1 MLGQPDTAATLAG
14 KIRRPAVT
22 GFIRDNRGPKNLTRT
37 QWQTQK
43 RDADNSEI
51 MGNPTNRQSADN
63 VAYLVI
69 RDGKKWSDVFKL
81 MPGRTVTIGRSP
93 TSQIVIKDDQASRQH
108 AEIFQTSGKW
118 TLRDLNSRNGTSVG
132 TDRLTGDRNLKPG
145 DIIWIA
151 STQMAFVND
160 LSTAYSK
167 EAVSAMKMLESEISQ
182 SDENFDDAATILDLK
197 VTEPTNI
204 THRRQKTKFL
214 QGGDE
219 KNPDDAEGDGEGV
232 EQTERA
238 ATRLC
243 RLAFELANET
253 TPRAIARMAIDSLV
267 DGIQID
273 AGAVLMV
280 PRNRPTTVDPNKLE
294 LIASRSDERPDYQR
308 VSSFLAETVLR
319 RGEAVLARDI
329 QDDSALGLRDAQ
341 GLIHATS
348 VICAPIRMNNRSIGL
363 VHLYST
369 VPDVILS
376 PDHLEFTLAV
386 AETVAMA
393 LRTRYRE
400 QKLVDD
406 LSKTRTE
413 IDLLRN
419 QLGFESEIVGASA
432 AMFAVHEQVARA
444 APSKATVLIRGES
457 GVGKELVARSVHF
470 SSDRKKAPF
479 VCLNCAA
486 LSESLLES
494 ELFGHEK
501 GAFTGATDRK
511 MGKFEAADKG
521 TLMLDEIG
529 EMSPSIQAKFLRVLE
544 GHPFERVGGSKA
556 IKVDV
561 RVIAAT
567 NRDLEA
573 AVRKGTF
580 RKDLFFRLHVIQINV
595 PPLRER
601 PEDVLE
607 LAEFFLRKFNSE
619 TGRKIRGFS
628 AQAKQ
633 RLQKYSWPGNVRELK
648 NVVERAVVLARGEMI
663 EMDELILTNLGPAAD
678 AGIDQAPVENEYRE
692 RSLAEVEADHIRAT
706 LTETGW
712 NKSKSAQILGVERS
726 TLDRKIKRYE
736 IVRETV

>member
-1 MLGQPDTAATLAG
+1 ME
-14 KIRRPAVT
+14 
-22 GFIRDNRGPKNLTRT
+22 NR
-37 QWQTQK
+37 
-43 RDADNSEI
+43 
-51 MGNPTNRQSADN
+51 TNRQSDEN

-81 MPGRTVTIGRSP
+81 MPGRTVAIGRSP
-93 TSQIVIKDDQASRQH
+93 TSQIVIKDDQSSRQH
-108 AEIFQTSGKW
+108 AEIFQTGGRW

-132 TDRLTGDRNLKPG
+132 NERLTGDRKLKPG

-167 EAVSAMKMLESEISQ
+167 EAVSAMKMRESKMSQ
-182 SDENFDDAATILDLK
+182 QDDENYDDAATILDLK

-214 QGGDE
+214 QGDDE
-219 KNPDDAEGDGEGV
+219 SKSEDDGAEEAG
-232 EQTERA
+232 QTERA

-253 TPRAIARMAIDSLV
+253 TPRAIARMAIDSLI

-294 LIASRSDERPDYQR
+294 LLASRSDERPDYQR

-406 LSKTRTE
+406 LSKTRNE
-413 IDLLRN
+413 IDLLRD

-595 PPLRER
+595 PPLRDR

-607 LAEFFLRKFNSE
+607 LADFFMRKFNSE
-619 TGRKIRGFS
+619 TGRKIRGYS

-648 NVVERAVVLARGEMI
+648 NVVERAVVLARGETI
-663 EMDELILTNLGPAAD
+663 EMDELILTNLGPSAD
-678 AGIDQAPVENEYRE
+678 AGIEQVSFDQAYQE

-736 IVRETV
+736 IAREPV